1 MANPT
6 SRNEGEGN
14 RTADR
19 NYREATRNFVE
30 SDRGKEEISKAGK
43 VDAREASEIE
53 KAEAEAK
60 SRAKELDPQEARNDA
75 ARNRSRPT

>member
-14 RTADR
+14 RSADR

-30 SDRGKEEISKAGK
+30 SDRGKEQISKAGD
-43 VDAREASEIE
+43 VSAREATEIA

-60 SRAKELDPQEARNDA
+60 ARAKELDPQEARNPS
-75 ARNRSRPT
+75 RRS

>member
-19 NYREATRNFVE
+19 NYREATRDFVE
-30 SDRGKEEISKAGK
+30 SERGKEEIKKAGD
-43 VDAREASEIE
+43 VSSREAGEIE
-53 KAEAEAK
+53 KAEADAK
-60 SRAKELDPQEARNDA
+60 SRAKELDPQEKRNP
-75 ARNRSRPT
+75 SRPA